1 MGKWKNKTRK
11 QQKCCQ
17 VCGYNNTE
25 KLDIHHILPRSL
37 YPNLKGD
44 EKNLICLCPTC
55 HSYLHNVIQP
65 LRGLAHN
72 ECDFKSL
79 VLLYA
84 HKGNRKNWTKKTFMR
99 DVLEKAKTGYYDDH
113 LI

>member
-1 MGKWKNKTRK
+1 MRK
-11 QQKCCQ
+11 QQKVCQ
-17 VCGYNNTE
+17 TCGCSDMK
-25 KLDIHHILPRSL
+25 KLEVHHCLSRSL
-37 YPNLKGD
+37 YPNIKGD
-44 EKNLICLCPTC
+44 EKNLVVLCSSC